1 MDTIQDNIN
10 NLKNTVCKLE
20 NKYEILYKNSS
31 FLKDDI
37 LLDNETKK
45 VFKIHFL
52 NKNKYSISDI
62 YELYLEYL
70 NKKNLIEE
78 DFVNLDII
86 IQQNLEIE
94 KKTIF
99 LKDLFK
105 FIKIKFSEKNN

>member
-10 NLKNTVCKLE
+10 KLKNAVSQLD
-20 NKYEILYKNSS
+20 NNYEILYKNSS
-31 FLKDDI
+31 FLKDNI

-45 VFKIHFL
+45 IFGIHFL
-52 NKNKYSISDI
+52 NKNKYSLCDI

-78 DFVNLDII
+78 DFVNLDFI
-86 IQQNLEIE
+86 IQTNLCIE

-99 LKDLFK
+99 IKDLFK
-105 FIKIKFSEKNN
+105 IIKIKFSENIN

>member
-10 NLKNTVCKLE
+10 KLKNTVCQLD
-20 NKYEILYKNSS
+20 NNYEILYKNSS

-45 VFKIHFL
+45 VFGIHFL
-52 NKNKYSISDI
+52 NKNKYSFADI
-62 YELYLEYL
+62 YELYLDYL

-86 IQQNLEIE
+86 IQQNLGIE

-99 LKDLFK
+99 IKDLLK
-105 FIKIKFSEKNN
+105 IIKLKFSENNN